1 MVTQHVKNI
10 GTQKTIQHGKELE
23 DQDNAEG
30 QEESQDH
37 RDERPGTSR
46 STGWTRDR
54 HVTRSI
60 SKKSDE
66 SNAETKGEE
75 DQDIV
80 SIVTEPDAR
89 NYGEAVRS
97 TSKDKWRV
105 AMTEELNALESNG
118 VCTVVV
124 PPENSHVL
132 HNKWVFKTKTD
143 ADGNVERY
151 KASLVVCGNEQ
162 LFGIDY
168 TLTFAAVIELG
179 TVKVILVLSR
189 RWNVPARHVDV
200 SNAYVKAEKEKDLDI
215 YMKVPSGMQ
224 VSQDIL
230 DEHGVKHPKHL
241 ALLLKK
247 SLYGLKQAGR

>member
-1 MVTQHVKNI
+1 M
-10 GTQKTIQHGKELE
+10 
-23 DQDNAEG
+23 
-30 QEESQDH
+30 
-37 RDERPGTSR
+37 
-46 STGWTRDR
+46 
-54 HVTRSI
+54 TRSI

-89 NYGEAVRS
+89 SYGEAVRS

-151 KASLVVCGNEQ
+151 KARLVVCGTEQ

-168 TLTFAAVIELG
+168 TLTFAAVMELG
-179 TVKVILVLSR
+179 TVNVILIV
-189 RWNVPARHVDV
+189 
-200 SNAYVKAEKEKDLDI
+200 
-215 YMKVPSGMQ
+215 
-224 VSQDIL
+224 
-230 DEHGVKHPKHL
+230 
-241 ALLLKK
+241 
-247 SLYGLKQAGR
+247 